1 MGGDK
6 PKMVLLTANNDSI
19 WKTKMLDC
27 LYVKQLAKPIQEKVI
42 KPDDY
47 ILDWD
52 ETDRR
57 CLGFIR
63 DYIDIG
69 VIHHVENETTAYGC
83 WEKLQGLAP
92 QSIGASI

>member
-1 MGGDK
+1 MWDR
-6 PKMVLLTANNDSI
+6 
-19 WKTKMLDC
+19 
-27 LYVKQLAKPIQEKVI
+27 LYVKQLAKPIQEKGI

-57 CLGFIR
+57 CLEFIKI
-63 DYIDIG
+63 YIDTG
-69 VIHHVENETTAYGC
+69 VIHHVENETMAYGC